1 MTRWASSARQRFN
14 HDKADV
20 LADLTASHRVPLS
33 SDEEPNEPCYFRK
46 PWSAWTI
53 QRRRRTCALLTS

>member
-1 MTRWASSARQRFN
+1 MTRWASSARQLFN

-20 LADLTASHRVPLS
+20 LADLAASHRVPLS

-46 PWSAWTI
+46 P
-53 QRRRRTCALLTS
+53 